1 MKVYTQ
7 MEVRLNR
14 EIINM
19 NNEYNVERDFLQ
31 VKLLLTIF

>member
-1 MKVYTQ
+1 

-31 VKLLLTIF
+31 VKLISTIF